1 MKLLSGFYTWTLA
14 LTHTHSLTYA
24 FTYAGMV
31 RERFLK
37 RHQCKVILRKL
48 HSFIPDAVHKILVVF
63 HNFSWGDM
71 KKPQFTPDST
81 PTTDQRNYS
90 IPRVDW

>member
-24 FTYAGMV
+24 FIYAGMV

-48 HSFIPDAVHKILVVF
+48 HTVSSPMLYIR
-63 HNFSWGDM
+63 FSWY
-71 KKPQFTPDST
+71 FTTFPGET
-81 PTTDQRNYS
+81 
-90 IPRVDW
+90 